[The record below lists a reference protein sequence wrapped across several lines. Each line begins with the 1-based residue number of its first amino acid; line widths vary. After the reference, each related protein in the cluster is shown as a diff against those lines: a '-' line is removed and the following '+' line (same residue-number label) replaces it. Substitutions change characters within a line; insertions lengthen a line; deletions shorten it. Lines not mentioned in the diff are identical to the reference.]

1 MLCIKKLNEEAFKYL
16 NDIPPAHWSRHAFT
30 SSCKSGML
38 LNNCC
43 ESFNNVLREARCKPI
58 LQLMEWI
65 RRYVLARCFAKKE
78 GLKIFEGEIMPSV
91 VKMVHRGLQ
100 ESGSMRI
107 NQADLNEF
115 EVDHGDDTFVVN
127 LETQTCGCYRWTL
140 MGIPCWHALAC
151 IQLKRLNYEHFI
163 HPAYHVITYAKA
175 YAPSFKAMPGQS
187 QWEVTPYPKPL
198 PPSHRKMPGR
208 PSKKKR
214 VREQGEDQERRNVKR
229 AKKKNRCSRCGGLG
243 HYKTKCNNPVQQVV
257 PKPKGRKQVG
267 VGQRS
272 SESVAGVS
280 AAGATASYATGT
292 SDAAA
297 AGASAS
303 SPPGRRRK
311 SVARKGGSQK
321 KKRSTSANQVHI
333 SICHGDAPPLTQ
345 SQDPPAMG
353 S

>member
-1 MLCIKKLNEEAFKYL
+1 
-16 NDIPPAHWSRHAFT
+16 
-30 SSCKSGML
+30 
-38 LNNCC
+38 
-43 ESFNNVLREARCKPI
+43 
-58 LQLMEWI
+58 
-65 RRYVLARCFAKKE
+65 
-78 GLKIFEGEIMPSV
+78 MPSV

-151 IQLKRLNYEHFI
+151 IQLK
-163 HPAYHVITYAKA
+163 
-175 YAPSFKAMPGQS
+175 
-187 QWEVTPYPKPL
+187 
-198 PPSHRKMPGR
+198 
-208 PSKKKR
+208 
-214 VREQGEDQERRNVKR
+214 
-229 AKKKNRCSRCGGLG
+229 SRCGGLG

-267 VGQRS
+267 VGQ
-272 SESVAGVS
+272 
-280 AAGATASYATGT
+280 
-292 SDAAA
+292 
-297 AGASAS
+297 
-303 SPPGRRRK
+303 RRRK